1 VGDPAYSPETLL
13 GEAASLLHLL
23 GGMTPKHL
31 VIVGGL
37 VPPLL
42 VPDSPEGH
50 AGSADID
57 LALSVAITEGGTS
70 EYYRSIEKVIDPYFE
85 PFESGFRWRKREE
98 VGGVPLLV
106 DFLGPEIEAT
116 RLADGTLGLE
126 HETAQAN
133 TGTGLRPFPLA
144 AGRLIDEDA
153 IATTVEGVALVYR
166 AGVRADVE
174 IRHAGPVGFLAS
186 KADAVDGRDD
196 PKDGYDV
203 AWWCLNAA
211 SAPDEVAK
219 LVMERPAFQDPY
231 FQDSVAKLHRAF
243 READFVGPSGYAKER
258 NPTLGPGDD
267 SYDQD
272 RNRAFA
278 AVSSTIEI
286 LRSNLWESRLDRP
299 RS

>member
-1 VGDPAYSPETLL
+1 MGDPTYSPETLL

-31 VIVGGL
+31 VVVGGL

-85 PFESGFRWRKREE
+85 PVESGFRWRKREG

-133 TGTGLRPFPLA
+133 TGAGLRPFPLA

-153 IATTVEGVALVYR
+153 IATTVEDVALVYR

-174 IRHAGPVGFLAS
+174 IRHAGSVGFLAS
-186 KADAVDGRDD
+186 KADALDGRDD

-211 SAPDEVAK
+211 PDPTRVAE
-219 LVMERPAFQDPY
+219 MAIERPAFRDPY
-231 FQDSVAKLHRAF
+231 FQDCVAKLRQAF
-243 READFVGPSGYAKER
+243 RKPDFVGPSGYASVR
-258 NPTLGPGDD
+258 NPLLSPGDEV
-267 SYDQD
+267 YDRD
-272 RNRAFA
+272 RNRAFV
-278 AVSSTIEI
+278 AVSAMIEV
-286 LRSNLWESRLDRP
+286 LRSRLW
-299 RS
+299 